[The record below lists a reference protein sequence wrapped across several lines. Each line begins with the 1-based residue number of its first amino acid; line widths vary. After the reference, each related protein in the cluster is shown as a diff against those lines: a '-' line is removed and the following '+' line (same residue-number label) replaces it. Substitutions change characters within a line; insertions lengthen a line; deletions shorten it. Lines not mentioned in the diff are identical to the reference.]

1 MVEHLA
7 AIVVIALAVSTVVM
21 ISRYHS
27 ELVEPA
33 RLDALAQ
40 QAALNAAR
48 MQHAD
53 GTTATV
59 EHLGAYQF
67 KTQVQGQEV
76 TVKLEALHKT
86 WHYQAGVHAH

>member
-21 ISRYHS
+21 IGRYHS

-48 MQHAD
+48 VQLAD
-53 GTTATV
+53 GTSQTE
-59 EHLGAYQF
+59 EHLGAYRFQT
-67 KTQVQGQEV
+67 KVHGQEV
-76 TVKLEALHKT
+76 EVSLDAVHKK
-86 WHYQAGVHAH
+86 WHFATGVHAH

>member
-7 AIVVIALAVSTVVM
+7 AIVVITLAVSTVVM

-40 QAALNAAR
+40 QAALNAVR
-48 MQHAD
+48 VQRAD
-53 GTTATV
+53 GTMQTN
-59 EHLGAYQF
+59 EHLGAYHF
-67 KTQVQGQEV
+67 VTQVHGQEV
-76 TVKLEALHKT
+76 DVKLVARHKKWRFST
-86 WHYQAGVHAH
+86 GVHSN